1 MTSKRAASKSS
12 VASDAYIRLV
22 IRSHS
27 KGIIQEQDQVS
38 DKGKNVVQENQ
49 LQQQSA
55 SVASLSVQQLQD
67 MITNSIRAQY
77 GGSSHTS
84 FMTLRQSEVA
94 HCPLCRNMRERKIK
108 RRSTRRKF
116 VRRSLKGNAF
126 ELYTEPEP
134 KVIDCWEQ
142 LENEFLNRFY
152 SIKRTKWALGTP
164 LHYARNKAHTFEE
177 LATHAHD
184 MELSI
189 ASKGT
194 KDFHVP
200 EVRKDKKETKGVE
213 NIVKSTY
220 CRHEQHLEKQLIQLP
235 KCKRLEQVGKVDDP
249 NYCKYHRVINV
260 LEELILRLACRK
272 KIELDLEEL
281 SNSIRKSHLRIPKEK
296 KDRSKKTME
305 GRSL

>member
-1 MTSKRAASKSS
+1 
-12 VASDAYIRLV
+12 
-22 IRSHS
+22 
-27 KGIIQEQDQVS
+27 
-38 DKGKNVVQENQ
+38 
-49 LQQQSA
+49 
-55 SVASLSVQQLQD
+55 
-67 MITNSIRAQY
+67 
-77 GGSSHTS
+77 
-84 FMTLRQSEVA
+84 
-94 HCPLCRNMRERKIK
+94 MRERKIK

-152 SIKRTKWALGTP
+152 SIKRTVSMVKLTNMKEQKGELVIDYINRWRALSLDYKYRLIECRLQKWALGTP

-177 LATHAHD
+177 LAIRAHD

-213 NIVKSTY
+213 NIVKST
-220 CRHEQHLEKQLIQLP
+220 
-235 KCKRLEQVGKVDDP
+235 
-249 NYCKYHRVINV
+249 
-260 LEELILRLACRK
+260 
-272 KIELDLEEL
+272 
-281 SNSIRKSHLRIPKEK
+281 
-296 KDRSKKTME
+296 
-305 GRSL
+305 